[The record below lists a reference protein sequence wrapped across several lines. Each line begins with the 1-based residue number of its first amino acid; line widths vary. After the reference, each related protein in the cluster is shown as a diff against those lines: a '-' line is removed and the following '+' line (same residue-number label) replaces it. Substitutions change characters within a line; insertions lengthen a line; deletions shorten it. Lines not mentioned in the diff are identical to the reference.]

1 MNKLQKEIDDIT
13 LMYKER
19 DTKLKTYNGTLLGQI
34 AGLKEENDKL
44 RAELAFSTKVNGQL
58 LARLREELDNNTKH
72 PMYPIHWD
80 SNIGTVKREIKPNWC
95 YDCQY
100 VTEQCKCNKEIE

>member
-19 DTKLKTYNGTLLGQI
+19 DTKLKTYNGILLGQI
-34 AGLKEENDKL
+34 VGLKEENDKL

-58 LARLREELDNNTKH
+58 LARLLEELDNNTKR
-72 PMYPIHWD
+72 PMYPIHWGGWID
-80 SNIGTVKREIKPNWC
+80 PVKREIKPNWC
-95 YDCQY
+95 YNCQY
-100 VTEQCKCNKEIE
+100 VIEQCKCNKEIE